1 LAGTSGEGSHAPGFD
16 TSVPNVARIYD
27 YLIGGKDNFDADRK
41 AADAL
46 LEAMPDARVVAR
58 DNREFLGR
66 AIRFLA
72 AEAGIRQ
79 FLDIGTGLPTQGN
92 VHQLAQSVAPESRV
106 VYVDYDP
113 VVLSHARALMT
124 STPQGATA
132 YVDADL
138 RDTGKILA
146 EAAKML
152 DFSQPVAVTLLAIL
166 HFIPD
171 EDDPYGIVARLKDAM
186 APGSYLIITHSTDDD
201 IDADTTVQVRQVYEN
216 ASARTKGLSHAEI
229 MRFFDGLELIPPGLV
244 NVASW
249 HPGHEQPA
257 LNRTVLYAGVA
268 RKPAAT

>member
-41 AADAL
+41 TADAL

-106 VYVDYDP
+106 
-113 VVLSHARALMT
+113 
-124 STPQGATA
+124 TA
-132 YVDADL
+132 
-138 RDTGKILA
+138 
-146 EAAKML
+146 
-152 DFSQPVAVTLLAIL
+152 
-166 HFIPD
+166 
-171 EDDPYGIVARLKDAM
+171 
-186 APGSYLIITHSTDDD
+186 
-201 IDADTTVQVRQVYEN
+201 
-216 ASARTKGLSHAEI
+216 
-229 MRFFDGLELIPPGLV
+229 
-244 NVASW
+244 
-249 HPGHEQPA
+249 
-257 LNRTVLYAGVA
+257 
-268 RKPAAT
+268 